1 MGYLTE
7 GLLDC
12 FKGFSNASEEVSR
25 ARNAPRSPL
34 SAIEVAH
41 SKNYQTA
48 DNQSTAYIT
57 KCRVRF
63 GSCGCRRNTADAKDL
78 LFVLDSNLGKEKAND
93 AQYDGNDAGPGR
105 FVHMAVF
112 NKVTGLPKQKKGGA
126 DD

>member
-1 MGYLTE
+1 MIASKVFPTPAKKSAERETHPE
-7 GLLDC
+7 G
-12 FKGFSNASEEVSR
+12 
-25 ARNAPRSPL
+25 PL

-57 KCRVRF
+57 QRWVRF

>member
-1 MGYLTE
+1 MHPE
-7 GLLDC
+7 G
-12 FKGFSNASEEVSR
+12 
-25 ARNAPRSPL
+25 PL

-57 KCRVRF
+57 QRWVRF
-63 GSCGCRRNTADAKDL
+63 GSCGCRRNAADAKDL

-93 AQYDGNDAGPGR
+93 AQYDGNDTGPGR
-105 FVHMAVF
+105 FIHMAVF

-126 DD
+126 DDESRNERPKK